1 MSKFIRNAVSL
12 GLLSVLI
19 LGLTFL
25 LTGCG
30 FINQD
35 PEAKISTTPEISN
48 GVAVGT
54 TINFYGDNSEDKDG
68 EIESYKWDFKTNKS
82 DNATSTSKNPTYTY
96 STVGTYTVTLTVTD
110 DDGASGSTTA
120 SIEVVSSN
128 LNAEFTMSPNPA
140 EVGET
145 VDFDASSSS
154 GDISSYKWD
163 FGDGSTETSSSSAT
177 TTHDYSAA
185 KNYTVQLT
193 IENPEGDLAIEGLT
207 LEVQSS
213 SSTT

>member
-1 MSKFIRNAVSL
+1 MSKFTRNAVSF

-30 FINQD
+30 FINQA

-54 TINFYGDNSEDKDG
+54 TITFYGENSEDKDG
-68 EIESYKWDFKTNKS
+68 KIEEYDWDFGSGEGTGSGKTE
-82 DNATSTSKNPTYTY
+82 THTYNTA
-96 STVGTYTVTLTVTD
+96 GTYTVKLTVTD
-110 DDGASGSTTA
+110 DDGAEDSTTA
-120 SIEVVSSN
+120 TVEVEGSN
-128 LNAEFTMSPNPA
+128 LNAEFSMNPNPA

-145 VDFDASSSS
+145 VNFDASNSS
-154 GDISSYKWD
+154 GDISSYEWD
-163 FGDGSTETSSSSAT
+163 FGDGVTETSSSSAT

-185 KNYTVQLT
+185 QNYTVQLT
-193 IENPEGDLAIEGLT
+193 IENPEGDVAIEGLT
-207 LEVQSS
+207 LEVQSG